1 MIAGGSLW
9 LHFDACSHLFYGN
22 LKADVIAR
30 TACKKRPAESFDD
43 CFDYCNSYFFF
54 LGASTMII

>member
-22 LKADVIAR
+22 LKVDVIAQA
-30 TACKKRPAESFDD
+30 ACKKRPAEF
-43 CFDYCNSYFFF
+43 FGYCNSYFFF